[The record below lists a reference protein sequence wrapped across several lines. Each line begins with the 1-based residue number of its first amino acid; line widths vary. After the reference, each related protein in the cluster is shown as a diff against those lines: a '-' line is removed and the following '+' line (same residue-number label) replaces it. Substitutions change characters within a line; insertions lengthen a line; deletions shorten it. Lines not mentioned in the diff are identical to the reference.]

1 MATFVSLT
9 CKRDT
14 LCGEVVPPTTQE
26 LPTHGWSLCVDS
38 SYAQLSL
45 FLSFSLSFSLLLSLP
60 FSLSHFPISIWE
72 EDVRMPTIDAITDEG
87 GILTFAS
94 ARCLAGE

>member
-14 LCGEVVPPTTQE
+14 LCGEVVPPATQE